1 MSGMIAREM
10 AGSNVKLVP
19 GMVTGPVSL
28 YDEWLKWLAY
38 ESKKE
43 KNLLCLA
50 KSSCNELS
58 LEEKSAV
65 IEIQKNKEML
75 QLFRKYGTKSCSK
88 EEYLKVYDYMCDN
101 KIEDIMLEKLSS
113 EELTAAKEKIKEL
126 AGLNLKELNS
136 SVPNDLK
143 SYKKMSMLDAYIFH
157 VISKIRLLRNLK
169 RLENEINSQIK
180 KNEIVRRR
188 SLKLA
193 SNPLRNK

>member
-50 KSSCNELS
+50 ESSYNELS

-65 IEIQKNKEML
+65 LEIQKNKEML
-75 QLFRKYGTKSCSK
+75 QLFRKYGTKACSK
-88 EEYLKVYDYMCDN
+88 EEYLKVYDYMCDT
-101 KIEDIMLEKLSS
+101 KIEDVMLEKLSI

-157 VISKIRLLRNLK
+157 VISKIGLLRNLK
-169 RLENEINSQIK
+169 RLETEINIQIK
-180 KNEIVRRR
+180 ENELVIRR
-188 SLKLA
+188 SLELA

>member
-50 KSSCNELS
+50 KSSYNELS

-75 QLFRKYGTKSCSK
+75 QLFRKYGTKACSK
-88 EEYLKVYDYMCDN
+88 EEYLKVYDYMFDT
-101 KIEDIMLEKLSS
+101 KIEDVMLEKLSS
-113 EELTAAKEKIKEL
+113 KELTAAKE
-126 AGLNLKELNS
+126 
-136 SVPNDLK
+136 
-143 SYKKMSMLDAYIFH
+143 
-157 VISKIRLLRNLK
+157 
-169 RLENEINSQIK
+169 
-180 KNEIVRRR
+180 
-188 SLKLA
+188 
-193 SNPLRNK
+193 

>member
-1 MSGMIAREM
+1 
-10 AGSNVKLVP
+10 
-19 GMVTGPVSL
+19 
-28 YDEWLKWLAY
+28 
-38 ESKKE
+38 
-43 KNLLCLA
+43 
-50 KSSCNELS
+50 
-58 LEEKSAV
+58 
-65 IEIQKNKEML
+65 
-75 QLFRKYGTKSCSK
+75 
-88 EEYLKVYDYMCDN
+88 MCDT
-101 KIEDIMLEKLSS
+101 KIEDVMLEKLSS

-136 SVPNDLK
+136 SMPNDLK

-188 SLKLA
+188 SLEIA